1 MFAGIPGQE
10 QAKAF
15 FEHVIRAGSLSHA
28 YLLSGPE
35 GLAKTEFARELG
47 AALVA
52 PCENCGA
59 CAECERARRGMHPDL
74 HLLER
79 EGDLIRV
86 DQIEPVVADLS
97 LKPFSAARRVWV
109 IPEVEY
115 LHPAAANKLLK
126 SIEEPPSFVVFLLVT
141 DRLERVLPT
150 IVSRCQVVEFR
161 PLSDTQVAA
170 YLTERHHVDA
180 GARRGARA
188 PVARLGGAR
197 RAPRRGRGGSAPPR
211 GVPPARGGAGRRRA
225 PRRRAGTGRGL
236 RRRPRA
242 PAGGDRRR
250 ARGGPEA
257 AARRAG
263 APVPGQEGPQVVRGQ
278 AESRAKREEARR
290 RRLAAQDALDLLVSW
305 VRDLWVVASGA
316 SDVLWNSDHRDALV
330 EAVVA
335 TPEHYARLLGVAAR
349 TRKDLYLNIDQKL
362 ALQAM
367 FARFEEV
374 STSA

>member
-15 FEHVIRAGSLSHA
+15 FTRVVGSGTLSHA

-47 AALVA
+47 ASLVA

-59 CAECERARRGMHPDL
+59 CPECERARRGMHPDL

-126 SIEEPPSFVVFLLVT
+126 SIEEPPSFVVFILVT

-161 PLSDTQVAA
+161 PLSDTEVAE
-170 YLTERHHVDA
+170 YLKDRHHLDA
-180 GARRGARA
+180 AAA
-188 PVARLGGAR
+188 EALARLSLGSVERAAR
-197 RAPRRGRGGSAPPR
+197 LAEDA
-211 GVPPARGGAGRRRA
+211 AG
-225 PRRRAGTGRGL
+225 PRRREEFLRHAAALAAGS
-236 RRRPRA
+236 RPS
-242 PAGGDRRR
+242 D
-250 ARGGPEA
+250 GPEPGA
-257 AARRAG
+257 AFIGVLERQQAEIAGALEQDLARRLSELERQFQDKKDLKWYADK
-263 APVPGQEGPQVVRGQ
+263 

-290 RRLAAQDALDLLVSW
+290 RRLAAQDALDILVSW

-335 TPEHYARLLGVAAR
+335 TPEHYARLLGVAAK

-374 STSA
+374 SFSA

>member
-1 MFAGIPGQE
+1 MFADIPGQD

-15 FEHVIRAGSLSHA
+15 FARAVDAGTLSHA
-28 YLLSGPE
+28 YLLAGPE

-47 AALVA
+47 VALVA
-52 PCENCGA
+52 PCEGCGA
-59 CAECERARRGMHPDL
+59 CPECERARRGMHPDL

-79 EGDLIRV
+79 EGDVIRV
-86 DQIEPVVADLS
+86 EQIEPVVADLS
-97 LKPFSAARRVWV
+97 LKPFSATRRVWV

-126 SIEEPPSFVVFLLVT
+126 SIEEPPSFVVFILVT

-161 PLSDTQVAA
+161 PLSDTEVSA
-170 YLTERHHVDA
+170 YLTERHHVDPSA
-180 GARRGARA
+180 AEAL
-188 PVARLGGAR
+188 ARLSLGSIERAAR
-197 RAPRRGRGGSAPPR
+197 FADDA
-211 GVPPARGGAGRRRA
+211 AG
-225 PRRRAGTGRGL
+225 PRRREEYLRYAAALTAGE
-236 RRRPRA
+236 RPV
-242 PAGGDRRR
+242 D
-250 ARGGPEA
+250 GPEPGGAFIAVLERQQAEIA
-257 AARRAG
+257 AAVEEDLARRLADLERQFQDKKDLEWY
-263 APVPGQEGPQVVRGQ
+263 VKQ
-278 AESRAKREEARR
+278 AESRARREDVRR

-335 TPEHYARLLGVAAR
+335 TPEHYARLLGVTAR